1 VAIAEGDIAS
11 RPELPGRLA
20 GPRALLWQVLA
31 RPTGLIGLAVVLLT
45 LATAVAAPLI
55 VPHNPSAIS
64 MGHRFKPPSA
74 ANLLGTDDLG
84 RDNLSRVIYGAR
96 LAAEIAIPAVTSAFL
111 VGLLIGLLAGYFG
124 GWFDRGLIIL
134 IDTLLAFPSVILAL
148 ALLTLVGHSI
158 VNTALVVAISFFPYY
173 ARLTRGLALSTKY
186 QTYVKAERALGAG
199 QARIMFVHLLPNI
212 LPPLLVVVA
221 MDVPSAIVVEAGL
234 AFLGLG
240 VPPPTPDWGVLL
252 NDGFVNVAISVWPLV
267 GPLLAMV
274 IVTTGFTLLGETL
287 RDVTDPRHAGVRR
300 PARFLGRGV
309 R

>member
-1 VAIAEGDIAS
+1 MAIAEGDIAS

-64 MGHRFKPPSA
+64 MWHRFKPPSA

-199 QARIMFVHLLPNI
+199 QARIMALLLKPAMLIADEPTSALDVTLEAQI
-212 LPPLLVVVA
+212 LELLRQLREREGTAILLVSH
-221 MDVPSAIVVEAGL
+221 D
-234 AFLGLG
+234 LG
-240 VPPPTPDWGVLL
+240 VIAQLCDRVVVMSESCQKRSYGIRH
-252 NDGFVNVAISVWPLV
+252 DAG
-267 GPLLAMV
+267 
-274 IVTTGFTLLGETL
+274 TL
-287 RDVTDPRHAGVRR
+287 PS
-300 PARFLGRGV
+300 
-309 R
+309 

>member
-1 VAIAEGDIAS
+1 MAIADGDIAS
-11 RPELPGRLA
+11 RPKSPGRLT
-20 GPRALLWQVLA
+20 GPKALLWQVLA
-31 RPTGLIGLAVVLLT
+31 RPTGLIGLIVVLLT
-45 LATAVAAPLI
+45 LATALAAPL
-55 VPHNPSAIS
+55 VAPHDPRAIS

-74 ANLLGTDDLG
+74 TNLLGTDDLG

-96 LAAEIAIPAVTSAFL
+96 LAVEIAIPAVAGAFL
-111 VGLLIGLLAGYFG
+111 VGLLLGLLAGYFG
-124 GWFDRGLIIL
+124 GWFDRGLVIL

-173 ARLTRGLALSTKY
+173 ARLTRGLALSTKH
-186 QTYVKAERALGAG
+186 QTYVRAERALGAG
-199 QARIMFVHLLPNI
+199 RARIMFVHLLPNI

-240 VPPPTPDWGVLL
+240 VPPPAPDWGVLL
-252 NDGFVNVAISVWPLV
+252 NDGFLNVAISAWPLV
-267 GPLLAMV
+267 GPLLALV
-274 IVTTGFTLLGETL
+274 FVTTGFTLLGETL
-287 RDVTDPRHAGVRR
+287 RDITDPRQAGVRR
-300 PARFLGRGV
+300 PARFLGRGA

>member
-1 VAIAEGDIAS
+1 VAIAQGDIAS
-11 RPELPGRLA
+11 RPRFTGRLA
-20 GPRALLWQVLA
+20 GPKGLLRQILA
-31 RPTGLIGLAVVLLT
+31 RPAGVIGLAVVLLT
-45 LATAVAAPLI
+45 LVTAAAAPLI
-55 VPHNPSAIS
+55 APHDPNAIA

-74 ANLLGTDDLG
+74 INLLGTDDLG

-96 LAAEIAIPAVTSAFL
+96 LAAGIAIPAVASAFV
-111 VGLLIGLLAGYFG
+111 VGLLLGLLAGYFG
-124 GWFDRGLIIL
+124 GWFDRGLVIL

-158 VNTALVVAISFFPYY
+158 VNTAFVVAISFFPYY
-173 ARLTRGLALSTKY
+173 ARLTRGLALTTKH
-186 QTYVKAERALGAG
+186 QPYVKAERALGAG
-199 QARIMFVHLLPNI
+199 RARIMFAHLLPNI

-252 NDGFVNVAISVWPLV
+252 SDGFVYAAISAWPLV
-267 GPLLAMV
+267 GPLLALV

-287 RDVTDPRHAGVRR
+287 RDITDPRHAGIRR
-300 PARFLGRGV
+300 AARFFGRRG